1 MTKKIFI
8 GFSIALV
15 GFLYWLA
22 IQDKLIESVFDEEL
36 VSVQDKKQ
44 NVQIKTESIVNKST
58 IDDNPGYLSSNAE
71 FEQAKNQI
79 IEGAS
84 SENLHSRD
92 NEYYAD
98 YEKYAKQ
105 PFPQH
110 AEIRYDNF
118 GQQYT
123 EFDGLYFMATKPDES
138 GERVMLVTDKPVL
151 SSKDYHNENGVP
163 VIPFCIHADIY
174 SSANSLS
181 AVFGKGRRSLGAYFC
196 LCADNDDAE
205 DDGCRISMYK
215 DL

>member
-22 IQDKLIESVFDEEL
+22 IQDKLIESVLDEEL
-36 VSVQDKKQ
+36 VSVQDNKQ
-44 NVQIKTESIVNKST
+44 DIQIKTEALANNST
-58 IDDNPGYLSSNAE
+58 IDNNPGYLSSNAE
-71 FEQAKNQI
+71 IEQAKIPI
-79 IEGAS
+79 IERSS
-84 SENLHSRD
+84 SESQHSRD
-92 NEYYAD
+92 NEYFAD

-105 PFPQH
+105 FPEH
-110 AEIRYDNF
+110 AVIRYDNY

-151 SSKDYHNENGVP
+151 TSKDYHNENGVP
-163 VIPFCIHADIY
+163 VIPFCLHSDIY

-196 LCADNDDAE
+196 LCAENDDAE